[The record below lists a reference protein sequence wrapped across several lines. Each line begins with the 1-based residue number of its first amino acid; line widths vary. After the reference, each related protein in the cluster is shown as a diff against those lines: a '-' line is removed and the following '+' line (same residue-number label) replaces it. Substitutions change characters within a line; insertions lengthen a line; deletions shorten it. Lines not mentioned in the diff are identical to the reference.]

1 MSKHTEEAI
10 IFCLLD
16 NPSLIMSCS
25 LDADDFL
32 ADSYKLI
39 YSAIV
44 ECSKTEGGH
53 DVVQVV
59 RALQDMNRP
68 NAAELAESIFRDG
81 IASPSQFPKYCA
93 QTKADSQKRQAK
105 MIAQELSYNL
115 DHNSDVDAVGMA
127 IQKLMRIGQ
136 ASDKHSHTMKEA
148 VTAGLEAIQ
157 DAYDKDGIVGVPTG
171 MTELDDAL
179 GGFHDSDLVII
190 GARPAMGKAQPLDAQ
205 VLLESGKFIAMGD
218 VSIGDNLASVDGKA
232 SQVTGIFP
240 QGERD
245 IYRVELSDGRVVE
258 CDLEHLWNVSS
269 CKFDGTRTLTTNEI
283 MQMLA
288 KERFQNRIRLVS
300 HSGEFGGTSDI
311 GVDPWLLGF
320 LLGDGSLTQSC
331 VRFSTSEDYILDRVS
346 AVIPQGLTIEKAGGY
361 DYRISGQKGAR
372 NPIKKWIDEQGL
384 ACVADSKFIPKIVFE
399 ASRSIRAQVIAG
411 LIESDG
417 WVQSQSVQY
426 ASASESLALGVQAL
440 VRSLGG
446 CASLRK
452 KSITQ
457 YKHKGEQ
464 RTGKASY
471 IVSISLD
478 DIEQI
483 VSSPRIK
490 SNLYPRKKTCSPI
503 IRSITFSRKAQA
515 QCIMVSHPEHLYIT
529 DGYAVTH
536 NTALLVSL
544 SNSDVPAGIISA
556 EQNYAQL
563 GQRYLANQGSVH
575 SQNMRTASLNE
586 NEWTRLSAAARVLT
600 GRNQF
605 INDEGSISLS
615 GLVQQAREWKF
626 KHDIKILYVDYLQ
639 KIRTRQGANKVE
651 QVTEVTY
658 SLKNLAKELNIPV
671 VALAQVK
678 RDVDSRTDTQPQIGD
693 MSDASEIEKEADVII
708 TLKRD
713 EAYDPDTERK
723 GIADLLICKNRHG
736 PTGLICCQF
745 VGKYFQFKNFGS
757 AA

>member
-190 GARPAMGKAQPLDAQ
+190 GARPAMGK
-205 VLLESGKFIAMGD
+205 
-218 VSIGDNLASVDGKA
+218 
-232 SQVTGIFP
+232 
-240 QGERD
+240 
-245 IYRVELSDGRVVE
+245 
-258 CDLEHLWNVSS
+258 
-269 CKFDGTRTLTTNEI
+269 
-283 MQMLA
+283 
-288 KERFQNRIRLVS
+288 
-300 HSGEFGGTSDI
+300 
-311 GVDPWLLGF
+311 
-320 LLGDGSLTQSC
+320 
-331 VRFSTSEDYILDRVS
+331 
-346 AVIPQGLTIEKAGGY
+346 
-361 DYRISGQKGAR
+361 
-372 NPIKKWIDEQGL
+372 
-384 ACVADSKFIPKIVFE
+384 
-399 ASRSIRAQVIAG
+399 
-411 LIESDG
+411 
-417 WVQSQSVQY
+417 
-426 ASASESLALGVQAL
+426 
-440 VRSLGG
+440 
-446 CASLRK
+446 
-452 KSITQ
+452 
-457 YKHKGEQ
+457 
-464 RTGKASY
+464 
-471 IVSISLD
+471 
-478 DIEQI
+478 
-483 VSSPRIK
+483 
-490 SNLYPRKKTCSPI
+490 
-503 IRSITFSRKAQA
+503 
-515 QCIMVSHPEHLYIT
+515 
-529 DGYAVTH
+529 
-536 NTALLVSL
+536 TALLVSL